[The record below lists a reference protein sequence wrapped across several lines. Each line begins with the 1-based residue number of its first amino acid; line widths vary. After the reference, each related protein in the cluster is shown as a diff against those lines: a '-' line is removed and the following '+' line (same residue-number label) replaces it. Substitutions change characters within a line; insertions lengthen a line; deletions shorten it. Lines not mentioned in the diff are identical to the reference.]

1 MKTKRRYGGEGLI
14 IAMTEMT
21 LLVDT
26 LVRLWMERKG
36 TLGDGYYTRGSLYL
50 MKFIASFMNCTS
62 RTNQH
67 L

>member
-1 MKTKRRYGGEGLI
+1 MGGRSLLLL
-14 IAMTEMT
+14 MTEMT

-50 MKFIASFMNCTS
+50 MKSIASFMNCTVP
-62 RTNQH
+62 H
-67 L
+67 

>member
-1 MKTKRRYGGEGLI
+1 
-14 IAMTEMT
+14 MTEMT

-50 MKFIASFMNCTS
+50 MKSIASFMNCTVP
-62 RTNQH
+62 H
-67 L
+67 